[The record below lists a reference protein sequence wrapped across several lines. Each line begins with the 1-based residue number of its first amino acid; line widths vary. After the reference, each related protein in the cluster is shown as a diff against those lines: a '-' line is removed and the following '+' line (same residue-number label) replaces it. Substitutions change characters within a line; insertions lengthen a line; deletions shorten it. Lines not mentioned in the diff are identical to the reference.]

1 MGKPKGERRDLGRR
15 RRVRSETGEM
25 SGGWGCPH
33 EDRGRCTRR
42 GAPCEA
48 GAEGCVL
55 EAAFRKGGGPDD
67 G

>member
-1 MGKPKGERRDLGRR
+1 
-15 RRVRSETGEM
+15 M